1 MEYFRRKTELKGV
14 AGQELYY
21 MKSKNKLNSVYG
33 MSVQSPVK
41 QSIDFLND
49 FIYRTD
55 DETEL
60 LETANKHA
68 FMSYAWGV
76 WTTAWCRYE
85 LEEAIELCGDRFVYC
100 DTDSVK
106 YLGSIDFRSFNSRK
120 KRRSIENGACATDPK
135 GVEHYLGVMEHDAD
149 YTEFATM
156 GAKKYAYRYP
166 DGKLGITIAGV
177 NKRKGAEELEA
188 AGGLEAFKEGFVFRK
203 AGGTE
208 SIYND
213 EPETDKLIREGK
225 EISITSNLYIK
236 DSEYTLGV
244 TGEYARIL
252 QHANIWREIFI
263 KKW

>member
-1 MEYFRRKTELKGV
+1 
-14 AGQELYY
+14 
-21 MKSKNKLNSVYG
+21 
-33 MSVQSPVK
+33 
-41 QSIDFLND
+41 
-49 FIYRTD
+49 
-55 DETEL
+55 
-60 LETANKHA
+60 
-68 FMSYAWGV
+68 
-76 WTTAWCRYE
+76 
-85 LEEAIELCGDRFVYC
+85 
-100 DTDSVK
+100 
-106 YLGSIDFRSFNSRK
+106 
-120 KRRSIENGACATDPK
+120 
-135 GVEHYLGVMEHDAD
+135 MEHDAD
-149 YTEFATM
+149 YSEFATM

-166 DGKLGITIAGV
+166 DGTLGITIAGV